1 MGNFPNLFSDR
12 VTDPTLRHTA
22 DDETTG
28 FNTET
33 HAVWYEM
40 HSTVLVQS
48 DREEETRGEEKKK
61 ILFPDANR
69 QYRYYKTRQ
78 AWRKVGHQH
87 VFTQILLCTYI
98 VHVAILQ
105 PRVTETLICW
115 HLNILACILD
125 LWRIWIIFITVC
137 NKFHWKRIPY

>member
-1 MGNFPNLFSDR
+1 MLFLLSFQIKSYKKEGWVIFQIFSDR

-33 HAVWYEM
+33 HAVWYKM

-61 ILFPDANR
+61 VLFPDANR
-69 QYRYYKTRQ
+69 
-78 AWRKVGHQH
+78 
-87 VFTQILLCTYI
+87 
-98 VHVAILQ
+98 
-105 PRVTETLICW
+105 
-115 HLNILACILD
+115 
-125 LWRIWIIFITVC
+125 
-137 NKFHWKRIPY
+137 

>member
-1 MGNFPNLFSDR
+1 MSYIIKSGEERQEGKLCIDFSGKFDSELLYVISAKLSNKKLQKRRMGYFPNLFSDR

-33 HAVWYEM
+33 HAVWYKM

-61 ILFPDANR
+61 VLFPDANR
-69 QYRYYKTRQ
+69 
-78 AWRKVGHQH
+78 
-87 VFTQILLCTYI
+87 
-98 VHVAILQ
+98 
-105 PRVTETLICW
+105 
-115 HLNILACILD
+115 
-125 LWRIWIIFITVC
+125 
-137 NKFHWKRIPY
+137 